1 MQRSLVLLALITL
14 VAGVTFARTEVQ
26 SRPRSYIFQSI
37 DFPNA
42 TTTQVFGINE
52 RGDIVG
58 SYVDASG
65 TTHGF
70 SLINGR
76 FATIDFP
83 GSILTAARGI
93 NDGGTI
99 VGGFTRADDPNGA
112 HGFVL
117 HGKRYKQ
124 VDFPGSAHS
133 GFLGVN
139 EAGDVTGSYD
149 LGDIN
154 TGIGFFTKNGKFVS
168 FEVPGSAPQMT
179 GPHGINDSGQVTGF
193 FLDSVDFSITHAF
206 FLFRGVFTTVDYPGA
221 TITGFFGI
229 NERGDAVGGCTC
241 IDGKSHG
248 LLFSGGVFTLI
259 NYSGAAHTRPRGIND
274 RGQIV
279 GFYDAAGATHGFI
292 ATPDAADE

>member
-1 MQRSLVLLALITL
+1 M
-14 VAGVTFARTEVQ
+14 
-26 SRPRSYIFQSI
+26 
-37 DFPNA
+37 
-42 TTTQVFGINE
+42 
-52 RGDIVG
+52 
-58 SYVDASG
+58 
-65 TTHGF
+65 
-70 SLINGR
+70 
-76 FATIDFP
+76 
-83 GSILTAARGI
+83 
-93 NDGGTI
+93 
-99 VGGFTRADDPNGA
+99 GGFTRADDPNGA

-179 GPHGINDSGQVTGF
+179 GPHRINDSGQVTGF
-193 FLDSVDFSITHAF
+193 FWTASTSASHMPSSSSEGCLPT
-206 FLFRGVFTTVDYPGA
+206 RWTPGA

-248 LLFSGGVFTLI
+248 LLFWGGVFTLI
-259 NYSGAAHTRPRGIND
+259 NYPGAAHTRPRGIND